1 MRLFHGSNMEIDKV
15 DLSKCMPYKDFGCG
29 FYTTLL
35 EEQAWCRL
43 PSETAICATFG
54 GQCVT

>member
-15 DLSKCMPYKDFGCG
+15 DLSKCMPNKDFGCG

-35 EEQAWCRL
+35 EE
-43 PSETAICATFG
+43 
-54 GQCVT
+54 